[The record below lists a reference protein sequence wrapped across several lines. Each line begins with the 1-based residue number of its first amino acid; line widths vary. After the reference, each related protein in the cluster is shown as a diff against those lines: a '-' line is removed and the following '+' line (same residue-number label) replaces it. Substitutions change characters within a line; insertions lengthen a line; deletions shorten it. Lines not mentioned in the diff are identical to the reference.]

1 MIWYCNF
8 HKLPNKSW
16 DIFTNP
22 SFKDCK
28 KVNFSMSNF
37 PAAIVNSKKQTIFP
51 TILWTLKLKN
61 VPYFQAYASYCKS
74 FFFNGLYVKV
84 SMFFIESGLLNC
96 FCPLSMFLLDSEKSV
111 NSIQLFLC
119 NWEGFLMIMTL
130 KSWTFMII
138 QLCKKIMI
146 EILFH
151 CKHFFYENQDF
162 ICFI

>member
-16 DIFTNP
+16 DIFTNL

-51 TILWTLKLKN
+51 TILWTLKLRMFLI
-61 VPYFQAYASYCKS
+61 FQAYASYCKS

-84 SMFFIESGLLNC
+84 WMFFIESGLLNC

-111 NSIQLFLC
+111 NSRS
-119 NWEGFLMIMTL
+119 MTL

-151 CKHFFYENQDF
+151 CKLFFMKIKILFVLFNELNS
-162 ICFI
+162 